1 MDESMMI
8 DHILDLYRRGMLTPE
23 EAEAR
28 LYGLV
33 SFPPECTPPLPSH
46 MIVPERQVT
55 HTYNGCD
62 TCVIGFRCIND
73 DGLSRDPDPAG
84 KTFTLAN
91 DLGLKA
97 VITMHNADLGEGYIE
112 GYTARIRKD
121 PGIRILY
128 ADDGHITGL
137 GITAYWDDD
146 LPAYR
151 SFPLW
156 QDYFSWLKETA
167 RRRSEY
173 IRKIYLS

>member
-1 MDESMMI
+1 MDKSMMI
-8 DHILDLYRRGMLTPE
+8 DHSLDMYRRGMLTLE

-33 SFPPECTPPLPSH
+33 SFPPECTPPLPEDI
-46 MIVPERQVT
+46 IVPERQVT
-55 HTYNGCD
+55 HTYNNCD
-62 TCVIGFRCIND
+62 TCVIGFRCISD
-73 DGLSRDPDPAG
+73 GGLSRDPAPAG
-84 KTFTLAN
+84 KTFTLEN

-97 VITMHNADLGEGYIE
+97 VITMHDTVLGEGYIE
-112 GYTARIRKD
+112 GYTARIRKN

-146 LPAYR
+146 LPAFQA
-151 SFPLW
+151 FPLW